1 MHVYILGRLG
11 QPVAVLELDAAVSLP
26 SSGIGPLS
34 LPMTL
39 VGPGHYRASDAT
51 FPLAGSWTLKLTV
64 RTSAI
69 DEQETFATVPVH

>member
-1 MHVYILGRLG
+1 
-11 QPVAVLELDAAVSLP
+11 VAVPELDAAISLS
-26 SSGIGPLS
+26 SSGIGPIT

-39 VGPGHYRASDAT
+39 VGPGHYRASDMT

-69 DEQETFATVPVH
+69 DEQEVFATVPVH